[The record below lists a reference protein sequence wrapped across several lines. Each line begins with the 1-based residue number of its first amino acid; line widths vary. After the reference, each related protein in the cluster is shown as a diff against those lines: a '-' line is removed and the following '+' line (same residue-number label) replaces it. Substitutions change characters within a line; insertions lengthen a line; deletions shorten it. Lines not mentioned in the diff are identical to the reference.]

1 MTCKWISEAVGI
13 RYPSPTLSSLAL
25 LFNFRMQKGTARY
38 SNTPSRAFV
47 ISSISIGMCSSGFL
61 DLTWIVEAC
70 ASSLTVGIFSL
81 SLSFY
86 AFGLMCRIEM
96 CKLWA
101 CGKCSPP
108 LTLPL
113 YSFGTIR
120 MATLAAMPSFPY
132 LFVVVPAAA
141 FLPVDVPQ
149 L

>member
-81 SLSFY
+81 SLS
-86 AFGLMCRIEM
+86 LC
-96 CKLWA
+96 LWVNVPHWNVQA
-101 CGKCSPP
+101 MGMWQVYPPPP
-108 LTLPL
+108 LSSL